1 MATLTITELRRTG
14 AGILEPTPTVLR
26 WTSGE
31 QSAPRGTI
39 PHQLTV
45 KTVRQEVPGSEQ
57 PVEQVL
63 AATWQPFELSGWWDD
78 RYAGRGFAARTY
90 DEVARLVQRG
100 SLVRVQLDQL
110 AFVGIIT
117 EFKPEYRTRDRIGW
131 ALVLSP
137 HQNETVGEAR
147 AATPAVQ
154 AIQPVSR
161 HVAAASATVDTL
173 TAAHADAGGIPL
185 ATDLHDTA
193 GDDLDALGSVTAKL
207 RSASEA
213 GFEQDAA
220 QRLLGVSALFRGVR
234 GAAQAIPQRFARA
247 RSTAQVAYGDVVQ
260 TLRFEEWA
268 RTAGADARRAIWG
281 AEKASTDLRVQAR
294 QRPRAVHRAR
304 AGESLKRISQRYYGT
319 ADGWRAIYE
328 ANNLASLTLVGTE
341 ELVIPERGR

>member
-1 MATLTITELRRTG
+1 MSVFIITELRRTG
-14 AGILEPTPTVLR
+14 AGILESTPTVLR

-31 QSAPRGTI
+31 HSAPRGQI
-39 PHQLTV
+39 EHALSV
-45 KTVRQEVPGSEQ
+45 KTVRQEVPGSEE

-63 AATWQPFELSGWWDD
+63 AATWQPFPLDGVWDD
-78 RYAGRGFAARTY
+78 RYAGAGFAARAY
-90 DEVARLVQRG
+90 DEVARLVQRA
-100 SLVRVQLDQL
+100 SLVRLQLDRL
-110 AFVGIIT
+110 SFVGIIT
-117 EFKPEYRTRDRIGW
+117 ELKLGYRTRDRIAW
-131 ALVLSP
+131 SIVVSP
-137 HQNETVGEAR
+137 HRNETVGEVR
-147 AATPAVQ
+147 PRDTSVS
-154 AIQPVSR
+154 AIRPVAH
-161 HVAAASATVDTL
+161 HVAVATSTVDTL
-173 TAAHADAGGIPL
+173 TAAHADAGSIPM
-185 ATDLHDTA
+185 ATDLHAEA
-193 GDDLDALGSVTAKL
+193 GEDLDALGAVTSKL
-207 RSASEA
+207 RAASEA
-213 GFEQDAA
+213 GFEEEAA
-220 QRLLGVSALFRGVR
+220 QRLLGVSALFRAVR

-260 TLRFEEWA
+260 TLRFEAWA